1 MLHEA
6 AKAGHWLCLK
16 NLHLVVHWVP
26 QLEKE
31 LAGVTPHP
39 AFRLWLTT
47 EPHANF
53 PAILLQQSLKITFE
67 APPGLQKNLQRTFE
81 SLLHR
86 EYFERGKPTPKCYPP
101 SQPGPSLPL
110 ALSQPQPQPQP

>member
-1 MLHEA
+1 M
-6 AKAGHWLCLK
+6 
-16 NLHLVVHWVP
+16 
-26 QLEKE
+26 
-31 LAGVTPHP
+31 TPHP

-47 EPHANF
+47 EPHAHF

-86 EYFERGKPTPKCYPP
+86 EYFERGTPTPNATPHPNPNPP
-101 SQPGPSLPL
+101 CF
-110 ALSQPQPQPQP
+110 